1 MSSLDPERGDQR
13 PTGKGPAQGH
23 PSVPELCSLGRS
35 GSSQVRNSVHPL
47 APKSSFLMLPSP
59 CEERLWRTL
68 KGCGGFHSI
77 LLIPW
82 SLDLLGDWGEI
93 SPSVLPGT
101 SSGRSWLCSWPHW
114 GPLDTPWRGAGS
126 FPPARPCTQALSQ
139 PPGLLGSKDHRVDFP
154 EALRSLWTQGTELGA
169 VDKHRLSRCACG
181 AQTPPPPGGHLD
193 FSPHC
198 CSTLVLPVMQ
208 ETWVPSLSQEDPLEK
223 ETATHSSILAWRIP
237 WTEEPGRLQ
246 SMGSPRVR
254 HD

>member
-59 CEERLWRTL
+59 CEERLWRAL

-139 PPGLLGSKDHRVDFP
+139 PPGLLGSKDHRIDFP

-169 VDKHRLSRCACG
+169 VDKHRLSRWACG
-181 AQTPPPPGGHLD
+181 AQTPPPPRWPPPP
-193 FSPHC
+193 FRNVS
-198 CSTLVLPVMQ
+198 CSTL
-208 ETWVPSLSQEDPLEK
+208 SLSTL
-223 ETATHSSILAWRIP
+223 HSSLGRVLA
-237 WTEEPGRLQ
+237 PGQHPLPK
-246 SMGSPRVR
+246 STLSPSPRLASVFIVEA
-254 HD
+254 HGPISLSTGS